1 MNLNANTLYASTPYK
16 NTINANKRS
25 CNFAIIILSTLLL
38 LSACGGGSDAQVQET
53 PTPPPT
59 NTPDGIYDGPPSAT
73 TDVQNFKLNVWDNLA
88 TQDKCGACHVQGE
101 QAPMFARND
110 DINEAY
116 RIANTL
122 VKKSSVSD
130 SLLITKVAGGHNCWL
145 TSNNA
150 CADIMTTWVEAW
162 IDTDESAT
170 SIDLEAPASRPVGA
184 NKNFPA
190 SPALF
195 ESNVYPLLAQYCSE
209 CHQSSATI
217 PISPYIGSS
226 DVTEAYLASI
236 SKINLDSPDDSRMV
250 ERVRDEFHNCW
261 DDCASDASEIS
272 DAIATMADAIEV
284 TELDANLVSSDAL
297 GLFEGTLASG
307 GGRFESNLIAKWE
320 FKTGF
325 GNTAFDTSGVSP
337 AIDLTLSGNYNWVGG
352 WGIQLVDG
360 KAQGATSTSKKL
372 HDLIVATGEFA
383 IEAWI
388 APANVTQEGPARIIS
403 YSGGDDRRNF
413 MLGQT
418 LYNYNALVRNDN
430 TDSNGEPALNTA
442 DADEDLQAAL
452 QHVVLNYDGT
462 GGRKIFV
469 NGVETGDD
477 DQIEATLLNEWDDS
491 FAFVIGSEVSGRS
504 RFAGTVRM
512 VAVHNRVLNEEQVFS
527 NFDAGIGQKF
537 YLMFGVSEVV
547 NVPSTYVVFEV
558 SQFDSFSYLFT
569 QPFMVSL
576 EQNANLDG
584 ISLTGMRIGINGR
597 EEKTGQVFATLNMSV
612 DGASSNALGGKPLSP
627 QGTIIPVQKGPE
639 LDEFFLT
646 FDVLGSAQS
655 TRVPAEP
662 PVAALPQDLEAQAEI
677 GVRNFDEINASMA
690 SLTNVAVNNPE
701 VQASFTQLRQQLPS
715 VSKIDSFL
723 TSNQMAITQLAIKY
737 CDVLVEDSALRASY
751 FPDMNFAANANNGF
765 DSAMKDAIIMPL
777 NARMLGSGIDSQPE
791 SSEVY
796 SEVSNLIDRLSTCAN
811 QNSCSA
817 DTTKTVVKASC
828 AAILGSAVVI
838 LQ

>member
-1 MNLNANTLYASTPYK
+1 MYK
-16 NTINANKRS
+16 NNAL
-25 CNFAIIILSTLLL
+25 ILLVSVLL

-53 PTPPPT
+53 PIPPT
-59 NTPDGIYDGPPSAT
+59 ANQPDGTYNGPPAAT
-73 TDVQNFKLNVWDNLA
+73 ADVQNFKLNVWDNLA
-88 TQDKCGACHVQGE
+88 TQDKCAACHVQG
-101 QAPMFARND
+101 QQSPMFARND

-116 RIANTL
+116 SITNTL
-122 VKKSSVSD
+122 VNKNKVSD

-145 TSNNA
+145 SSASA
-150 CADIMTTWVEAW
+150 CGDIMTTWLEAW

-170 SIDLEAPASRPVGA
+170 AINLEAPESRPVGA

-209 CHQSSATI
+209 CHQSSASI

-236 SKINLDSPDDSRMV
+236 SKMNLDTPEDSRIV

-261 DDCASDASEIS
+261 SDCANDAAALS
-272 DAIATMADAIEV
+272 DAITDMADAIEV
-284 TELDANLVSSDAL
+284 TELDANLVASDAL
-297 GLFEGTLASG
+297 GLFDGTLASG

-352 WGIQLVDG
+352 WGIQLIDG

-372 HDLIVATGEFA
+372 HDLIVSTGEFA

-413 MLGQT
+413 MLGQS

-430 TDSNGEPALNTA
+430 TDINGEPALNTA

-452 QHVVLNYDGT
+452 QHVVLNYDGN
-462 GGRKIFV
+462 GGRTIYV
-469 NGVETGDD
+469 NGVETGDED
-477 DQIEATLLNEWDDS
+477 AIEGSLLNSWDDS

-512 VAVHNRVLNEEQVFS
+512 VAIHNRVLSNEQVFS

-537 YLMFGVSEVV
+537 YLMFGVSEIV
-547 NVPSTYVVFEV
+547 NVASTYVVFEV

-569 QPFMVSL
+569 EPFMVSL
-576 EQNANLDG
+576 EPNANLDG
-584 ISLTGMRIGINGR
+584 ISLSGMRIGLNGR
-597 EEKTGQVFATLNMSV
+597 EEKTGQVFATLDTSI
-612 DGASSNALGGKPLSP
+612 DGANNNALGGKPLSA

-639 LDEFFLT
+639 LDEFFLS
-646 FDVLGSAQS
+646 FDVLGSEQS
-655 TRVPAEP
+655 VRVDAATPIP
-662 PVAALPQDLEAQAEI
+662 ALPQDIAAQAEI

-690 SLTNVAVNNPE
+690 TLTGVAVNNPE
-701 VQASFTQLRQQLPS
+701 VQASFMQLRQQLPS

-723 TSNQMAITQLAIKY
+723 TSNQMAVTQLAIKY
-737 CDVLVEDSALRASY
+737 CDTLVEDNALRSAY
-751 FPDMNFAANANNGF
+751 FPDMDFSANANNGF
-765 DSAMKDAIIMPL
+765 DRTMKDAIIDPL
-777 NARMLGSGIDSQPE
+777 NTRMLGSGIDSQPGNT
-791 SSEVY
+791 EVY
-796 SEVSNLIDRLSTCAN
+796 NEISNLIDRLSACSN
-811 QNSCSA
+811 QNSCDA

-828 AAILGSAVVI
+828 AALLGSAVVI